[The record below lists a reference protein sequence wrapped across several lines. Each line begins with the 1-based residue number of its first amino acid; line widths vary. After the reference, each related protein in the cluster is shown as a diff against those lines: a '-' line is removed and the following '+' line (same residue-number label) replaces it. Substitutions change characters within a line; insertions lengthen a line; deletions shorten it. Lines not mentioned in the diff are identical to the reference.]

1 MAIADFARG
10 KIANVDIPMDI
21 LSFTRHPDYLN
32 IKLYPIQ
39 IFIFKLMY
47 GISLSDDIS
56 NNPIIIKDEFN
67 EHTLHTFTS
76 EVDFLDFLYT
86 EKRINSKN
94 IEDPLE
100 TLFFLGRRG
109 TKSTM
114 ISVITA
120 FTLYLVLRHES
131 PQEYFQILM
140 QSEIGVAVVSNNKG
154 NASKQLREIAN
165 MVYGSKWFSKFL
177 VNKEPA
183 SEGFFL
189 KTTTEIKDP
198 KSGVGRILVA
208 IFAASPSV
216 RGSANI
222 EVIMD
227 EYAHYI
233 DSDKSTKKDP
243 LDEKVYDA
251 LVPSVS
257 GFVDKKGKALGKV
270 FIATSPNGKKG
281 NSYKKY
287 KASFGDPNT
296 LMLHMPSHWVNP
308 QMSTEFIRKK
318 YEESEVVCAQEY
330 WAEFTDAKHGY
341 VKIEGKIKVCED
353 ARVTNVMKGSPR
365 IRYYAGI
372 DQALSTDSFAVVVC
386 HHESSYS
393 RTLVDDDYKIYL
405 PDKDGGVYILDYI
418 RAFVPP
424 EESDESLDIDEVI
437 DEVKRV
443 FKAFKIV
450 KGGYDQWS
458 KEFMQRE
465 FKRMGIMQRMELLT
479 ATQVTNSDWAKSF
492 KRLINK
498 GQIVWS
504 AFTEDTNGVTFTD
517 EVMGLEE
524 KVSSAM
530 IKVEASSG
538 GHDDRFSAACKAL
551 YLCMD
556 DISKDKKSSE
566 STARKAI
573 QTANKKVTHQ
583 RSGRHSGIRLS

>member
-1 MAIADFARG
+1 MAIADFTRN
-10 KIANVDIPMDI
+10 KIKDADVPMDI
-21 LSFTRHPDYLN
+21 LSFTKHPDYLN

-39 IFIFKLMY
+39 IFIFKMMY
-47 GISLSDDIS
+47 GISLSTNIS
-56 NNPIIIKDEFN
+56 KNPIIIKDEFN
-67 EHTLHTFTS
+67 EFILYTFTS
-76 EVDFLDFLYT
+76 EVEFLDFLFR
-86 EKRINSKN
+86 EKRINSKEIN
-94 IEDPLE
+94 DPLE

-114 ISVITA
+114 ISIITA
-120 FTLYLVLRHES
+120 YTLYLVLRHEC
-131 PQEYFQILM
+131 PQEYFKILV
-140 QSEIGVAVVSNNKG
+140 QSEIGIAVVSNGKT

-165 MVYGSKWFSKFL
+165 MVYGSKWFSSFL

-183 SEGFFL
+183 AEGFFL
-189 KTTTEIKDP
+189 KTTKEIKET
-198 KSGVGRILVA
+198 KSKAGRISVS
-208 IFAASPSV
+208 IFAATPSV
-216 RGSANI
+216 RGAANI

-233 DSDKSTKKDP
+233 DSDKSTKKEP

-257 GFVDKKGKALGKV
+257 GFVDSKGKALGKV

-281 NSYKKY
+281 QSYKKY
-287 KASFGDPNT
+287 KNSFGDPGT

-308 QMSTEFIRKK
+308 QMSTEFIKKK
-318 YEESEVVCAQEY
+318 YSESEAVCAQEY

-341 VKIEGKIKVCED
+341 VKIEGKVRVCED
-353 ARVTNVMKGSPR
+353 ARVTNVMRGSPR
-365 IRYYAGI
+365 IRYYIGI

-386 HHESSYS
+386 HYESEYP
-393 RTLVDDDYKIYL
+393 RTLVDDEHKMYL
-405 PDKDGGVYILDYI
+405 PDEEGGVYILDYVK
-418 RAFVPP
+418 AFVPP
-424 EESDESLDIDEVI
+424 EGSSESLDIDDVVN
-437 DEVKRV
+437 EVKKIFRS
-443 FKAFKIV
+443 FKIV

-492 KRLINK
+492 KRLVNN

-504 AFTEDTNGVTFTD
+504 AFTEDDHGVTFTE
-517 EVMGLEE
+517 EVMALEE
-524 KVSSAM
+524 KVSSAY
-530 IKVEASSG
+530 IKVEAASG

-566 STARKAI
+566 SSARKAV
-573 QTANKKVTHQ
+573 QKANKKITHQ
-583 RSGRHSGIRLS
+583 KTGRHSGIRLS